1 MFHKSRMQME
11 KMCGEKISQQP
22 VGTLIKRL
30 SDLNYNLTEAGR
42 QWKMKPFSPDVLNV
56 SPL

>member
-1 MFHKSRMQME
+1 MQME

>member
-1 MFHKSRMQME
+1 MQME
-11 KMCGEKISQQP
+11 KMCGEKQQP

-42 QWKMKPFSPDVLNV
+42 QWKMKPFLPDMLNV